1 MYKNFYI
8 KLLTLTLI
16 LALTIYI
23 LCNRTFFTGYQ
34 SFVWISLAFLALVT
48 LAVHVIMMRA
58 LAMKEHTNFLIAF
71 GTGFAIKSF
80 ASLAFIS
87 YFIFFQPIVNKTFI
101 YPFFIMYFMYTGLLI
116 SHIWQ
121 ISKKPLA

>member
-121 ISKKPLA
+121 ISKKPLP